1 MEPTSPLPTDN
12 SPSLAY
18 ALQHTFGRIQHS
30 SGSFLEYLAMYLK
43 LIKDKVHRMTIDPP
57 IDTRVE
63 TVGLDAAGLVALADI
78 GTVQERT
85 VLAGTSSFLDIFVLV
100 PGLHLQQ
107 KAPSLNA
114 GEHPACGAL
123 TTGYVFRVENPAT
136 VFYLQRVGRTGHLT
150 HVEVEKVAKPTTWY
164 GTLFSILLPGQEMS
178 LVPITAYLLAVSW
191 GIGVL
196 ILLALTGDWWG
207 LTMCGSLMAARFINY
222 VIIRERSHPGW
233 AGADEGNTE
242 GDLLILLSQDRWVRM
257 KGLVNDLKAVTS
269 GQWLRRERPI
279 ESWFTAIA
287 TVSVYLVAAL
297 AGNVEQF
304 GKILLLC
311 LFIGSAGLLAIAN
324 TCTQQLHM
332 HGCVLNVVGEPKKY
346 VRRRDLT
353 DELIAESGRND
364 WAIGMGMITAPTQ
377 NNESFRGGAAVVT

>member
-18 ALQHTFGRIQHS
+18 ALQHTFGKIQHS
-30 SGSFLEYLAMYLK
+30 SSSFLEYLAMYLK
-43 LIKDKVHRMTIDPP
+43 DKVQRMTIDPP
-57 IDTRVE
+57 VDTRVE

-85 VLAGTSSFLDIFVLV
+85 VLTGTSSFLDIFVLV

-107 KAPSLNA
+107 KAPSLNT

-136 VFYLQRVGRTGHLT
+136 VFYLQRVGRTGNLT
-150 HVEVEKVAKPTTWY
+150 HVEVKKVPEPTTWY
-164 GTLFSILLPGQEMS
+164 GTLFSMLLPGQEMS
-178 LVPITAYLLAVSW
+178 ILPITAYLLAVSW
-191 GIGVL
+191 GIGVF

-207 LTMCGSLMAARFINY
+207 LAMCGSLMAARFINY
-222 VIIRERSHPGW
+222 IIIRERSHPGW
-233 AGADEGNTE
+233 AGADEGDTK

-269 GQWLRRERPI
+269 GQWLRRERPV

-324 TCTQQLHM
+324 TCTKQLHM
-332 HGCVLNVVGEPKKY
+332 HGCVLSVVGEPTPY
-346 VRRRDLT
+346 ARRRDLT
-353 DELIAESGRND
+353 DQLIVESGRDD

-377 NNESFRGGAAVVT
+377 DNKGFRGGAAVVT